1 MLERSNKF
9 SHLFLNS
16 ITLIPEKNKTYTPD
30 APINKEVP
38 KSGCL
43 AIRRTTIPIA
53 SIEITTERGLGGKV
67 FSLKIAA
74 IVIGTIIFI
83 NSEGWNLTNPRSSHL
98 WAPPPELPKN
108 STDINRKIPRI
119 ISIGLI

>member
-1 MLERSNKF
+1 MLERIDRFN
-9 SHLFLNS
+9 HLFLNS
-16 ITLIPEKNKTYTPD
+16 ITLTPEKNKTYTPD

-43 AIRRTTIPIA
+43 AMSNTTKAIA
-53 SIEITTERGLGGKV
+53 TIEITTGMGLGGKV

-83 NSEGWNLTNPRSSHL
+83 SSEG
-98 WAPPPELPKN
+98 
-108 STDINRKIPRI
+108 
-119 ISIGLI
+119 